1 MLRSLLVI
9 AVLGCGGKQAAA
21 PQPIS
26 NAAAEP
32 AEPPPPPKTRSE
44 LALEKMGEFRDSM
57 CKCGE
62 GDKDCAQKVSDEMTK
77 WSEAQPREPDPEPMK
92 PGDSTAAEQIG
103 KEMGECMMKAMMP
116 PDSKTP

>member
-26 NAAAEP
+26 NAASEP
-32 AEPPPPPKTRSE
+32 AEPPPPPKTRE
-44 LALEKMGEFRDSM
+44 DIAIEKMGEFRDAM
-57 CKCGE
+57 CKCGA

-77 WSEAQPREPDPEPMK
+77 WAEAQPRSEEPEPMK
-92 PGDSTAAEQIG
+92 RMSDAEQIG

-116 PDSKTP
+116 PDAKNP